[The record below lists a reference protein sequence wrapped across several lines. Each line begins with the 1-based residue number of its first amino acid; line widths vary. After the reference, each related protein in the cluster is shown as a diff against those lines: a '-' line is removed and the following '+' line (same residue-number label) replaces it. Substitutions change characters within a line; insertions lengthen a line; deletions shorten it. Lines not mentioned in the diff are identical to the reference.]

1 MAKKRSAS
9 SVRGKRRAKNGKHM
23 LDSQIN
29 FSDIP
34 EVTAEELSRAQRVGR
49 PPTGKAKRLIA
60 LRVDPK
66 LLAKLRRLAA
76 RKDMPYQTLMHE
88 LLEKALTKAA

>member
-1 MAKKRSAS
+1 MTKKRSAS
-9 SVRGKRRAKNGKHM
+9 SVHGKRRAKNGKHIP
-23 LDSQIN
+23 DSQIN

-34 EVTAEELSRAQRVGR
+34 EVTDEELSRAQRVGR

-88 LLEKALTKAA
+88 LLEKAIIKAA